1 MQEPVRDVY
10 RSFEILL
17 VLRHIDDG
25 RIETTLFINPTVATP
40 PALALAAK
48 NLGGSVLHALDAATP
63 ITDQIEAAHRVVDS
77 LIGRQGEA
85 TSSIT

>member
-25 RIETTLFINPTVATP
+25 RIETTLFINPTSSTP
-40 PALALAAK
+40 PELAQASK
-48 NLGGSVLHALDAATP
+48 QLGASVLHALDAATP
-63 ITDQIEAAHRVVDS
+63 ITDQIEAAHRFIDH
-77 LIGRQGEA
+77 LIVHPGQVGPR
-85 TSSIT
+85 

>member
-40 PALALAAK
+40 PELAQAAK

-63 ITDQIEAAHRVVDS
+63 ITDQIETAHRVVDN
-77 LIGRQGEA
+77 LIAHHGQAG
-85 TSSIT
+85 SK